1 MIKQGL
7 KLLHNKR
14 FSEALNIFDKIV
26 KSNPEDGDALFCLG
40 NTYYE
45 INDLSK
51 SIYYYEKSLK
61 KYPNSQE
68 IINNYAIALQSLGQI
83 NRAEELFIK
92 LIKLNPNNVKAYY
105 E

>member
-26 KSNPEDGDALFCLG
+26 KSNPEDGDVLFCLG

-61 KYPNSQE
+61 K
-68 IINNYAIALQSLGQI
+68 
-83 NRAEELFIK
+83 NRMDPSRG
-92 LIKLNPNNVKAYY
+92 N
-105 E
+105 